1 VEQKRTRGLGYW
13 GWLAV
18 IILVVV
24 LGIALLYAY
33 RAYTHAFFQP
43 A

>member
-1 VEQKRTRGLGYW
+1 MEQNRKSALGYW

-18 IILVVV
+18 IILVIVLV
-24 LGIALLYAY
+24 LGLLYAY
-33 RAYTHAFFQP
+33 RAFSPP

>member
-1 VEQKRTRGLGYW
+1 MERKRNSRLGYW

-24 LGIALLYAY
+24 LALGLLYVY
-33 RAYTHAFFQP
+33 RAIVP
-43 A
+43 PI